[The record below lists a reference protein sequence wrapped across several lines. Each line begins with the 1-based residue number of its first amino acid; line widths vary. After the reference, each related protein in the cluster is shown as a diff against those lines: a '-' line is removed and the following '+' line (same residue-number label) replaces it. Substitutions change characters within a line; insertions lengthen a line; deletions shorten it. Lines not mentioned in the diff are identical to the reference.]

1 MKMKTKKV
9 KYIHKSA
16 LSLKENEELAEAVR
30 AFPCLYDNTKEG
42 HKDIF
47 LSRMHGDQLGF
58 IENSKFFFWVNFRPK
73 V

>member
-16 LSLKENEELAEAVR
+16 LSLKENEELAEAFR

-47 LSRMHGDQLGF
+47 CQECMEISWDLLKTVS
-58 IENSKFFFWVNFRPK
+58 FFSG
-73 V
+73 